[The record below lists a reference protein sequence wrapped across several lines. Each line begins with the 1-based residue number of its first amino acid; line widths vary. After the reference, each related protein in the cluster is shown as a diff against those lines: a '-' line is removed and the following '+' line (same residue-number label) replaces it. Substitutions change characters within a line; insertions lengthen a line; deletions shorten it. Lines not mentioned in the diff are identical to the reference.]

1 MLTMLISGAALSCAG
16 PRTSATG
23 GPGSGGGHL
32 TSPRGAN
39 LPRAIAS
46 APLGSLTIRK
56 WRLDNGLDI
65 ITLPDPAARGISYL
79 TVFRVGSRDEDAAAG
94 ETGLAHLFEHLM
106 FTGVRAG
113 GQADDF
119 DRQIEEVGGSSNA
132 MTTHDF
138 TSYINELPPEAL
150 DRVIRIEA
158 DRMIN
163 LTLGQKQ
170 IANEREVVIQERL
183 GTVEDSVD
191 GLLDEMVWGQAFRSH
206 PYRWPVIGR
215 MEDIKSVTKEKAIA
229 FYRRHYAPNRAI
241 VVVAGR
247 FDERIALELI
257 VAAYAPLPPGTESMT
272 PASAPERAPAMEV
285 RSHVTRPVPA
295 DRVVMGYPA
304 PALGDRDRA
313 AADVL
318 NELLV
323 GGPSSR
329 LYRLLVVEREM
340 ASSVSGEVAPT
351 ADPGLWCLWIQA
363 TRGYDASGIED
374 LVLRAIARVTAEFVP
389 PTELA
394 GAKNRLETAFWHDLA
409 SSRGRAEAL
418 GQFEVTTGDFRNLID
433 RGDAY
438 GRVTAEDVARV
449 ARTFLA
455 PAARSVVTAS
465 PGDRP

>member
-1 MLTMLISGAALSCAG
+1 MLTTLISGVALSCAG
-16 PRTSATG
+16 PRTGA
-23 GPGSGGGHL
+23 SGGRELGGGQL
-32 TSPRGAN
+32 TSPRSAN
-39 LPRAIAS
+39 FPHAVAS

-106 FTGVRAG
+106 FTGVRPG
-113 GQADDF
+113 EQPGEF

-150 DRVIRIEA
+150 NHAIRLEA
-158 DRMIN
+158 DRMSN

-170 IANEREVVIQERL
+170 LANEREVVIQERL

-191 GLLDEMVWGQAFRSH
+191 GLLDEMVWGQAFRGH

-215 MEDIKSVTKEKAIA
+215 MQDIKSVTKEKAIA

-241 VVVAGR
+241 IVVAGR

-257 VAAYAPLPPGTESMT
+257 AAAYAPLPASAASTA

-285 RSHVTRPVPA
+285 RSHVSRPVPA
-295 DRVVMGYPA
+295 DRIVMGYPA

-313 AADVL
+313 AVDVL

-351 ADPGLWCLWIQA
+351 ADPGLWCLWVQA
-363 TRGYDASGIED
+363 TKGHDASGVED
-374 LVLRAIARVTAEFVP
+374 LVLRAIARVTAEAVP
-389 PTELA
+389 PAELA
-394 GAKNRLETAFWHDLA
+394 AAKNRLETAFWHDLA

-418 GQFEVTTGDFRNLID
+418 GDFEVTTGDFRNLIE

-455 PAARSVVTAS
+455 PGARSVVTVS